1 MGELLMYDQLEIQQL
16 HNRYS
21 EGCSRSDWDQVMAT
35 FTSDGIWEVPP
46 LGAIYRGHTQIQ
58 QAMAGFVKRF
68 DYFMQ
73 INSPA
78 VIAIDDDTGTSR
90 CVIRECG
97 KLVGR
102 DQLVDVVGFYNDK
115 LVRTADGWK
124 FASRSFTSAGMHF
137 LALQPQVPL
146 G

>member
-1 MGELLMYDQLEIQQL
+1 LNDLLEIQQL
-16 HNRYS
+16 HNRYTD
-21 EGCSRSDWDQVMAT
+21 GCSRADWDQVMAT
-35 FTSDGIWEVPP
+35 FTLDGIWEIQP
-46 LGAIYRGHTQIQ
+46 LGTVHQGHVQLQ

-78 VIAIDDDTGTSR
+78 VIVVDGDTSTSR

-102 DQLVDVVGFYNDK
+102 DQVVDVVGFYNDK

-124 FASRSFTSAGMHF
+124 FSRRSFTSVGVHF
-137 LALQPQVPL
+137 LALQHQVPL